1 MSVFRS
7 GAWVQA
13 ALVASIVVAGFT
25 STPRGLAQ
33 PSPSPTSE
41 QQLMDHVGQLLECR
55 AEESIRSR
63 LEDAVMEIYSHGR
76 HRLPEAYARWSLD
89 RSAIPGL
96 PQIQLPVSVS
106 AFGVPGDRLIGL
118 VGGTHLIVPEQYR
131 ESLVQSL
138 GLVETAV
145 FRRPRL
151 SGGPA
156 LNDASWTRIV
166 SSRHLASGERRTAT
180 IRVAV
185 MPSLPGKII
194 VGCDYTAERRSVVA
208 AVVRDERQALAMVPT
223 LLSCEAGFAES
234 AWMKRQLSIF
244 ADDGHAFSL
253 DWRHGNRGEVGELVL
268 LPTPVMIAGNDVN
281 AFYRK
286 SGSFYVIH
294 EGTTAAS
301 VARNLGIPPAAGV
314 EEGGRFRYEMPKV
327 IADDGWH
334 EGKTLSVFDLPQGR
348 VFQGCDY
355 TETFPDWGPDLHG
368 PRGGA

>member
-1 MSVFRS
+1 MSVLGS
-7 GAWVQA
+7 DSWLQA
-13 ALVASIVVAGFT
+13 ALMASIVVAGFT
-25 STPRGLAQ
+25 ATPRGLAQ
-33 PSPSPTSE
+33 PSPTSE

-55 AEESIRSR
+55 AEESTRSR
-63 LEDAVMEIYSHGR
+63 LEHAVMEIDSNER
-76 HRLPEAYARWSLD
+76 HRLPEAYSRWSLD
-89 RSAIPGL
+89 RSAIPDL

-118 VGGTHLIVPEQYR
+118 VSGTHLIVPEQYR

-138 GLVETAV
+138 GLVEAAV
-145 FRRPRL
+145 SRRPRL
-151 SGGPA
+151 SGGPPLIDA
-156 LNDASWTRIV
+156 LWTRIV

-185 MPSLPGKII
+185 MPLLPGKII

-223 LLSCEAGFAES
+223 LLSCEADFAES
-234 AWMKRQLSIF
+234 VWMKRQLSII

-301 VARNLGIPPAAGV
+301 VARNLGIPPAAGM
-314 EEGGRFRYEMPKV
+314 EGGRFRYEMPKV
-327 IADDGWH
+327 VADDGWH

-355 TETFPDWGPDLHG
+355 AETFPDWGPDLHG